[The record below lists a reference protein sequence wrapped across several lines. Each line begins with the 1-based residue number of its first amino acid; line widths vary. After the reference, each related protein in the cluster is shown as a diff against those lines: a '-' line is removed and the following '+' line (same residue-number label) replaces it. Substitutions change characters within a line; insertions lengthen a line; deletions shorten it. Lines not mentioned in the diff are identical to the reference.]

1 MMLMITVVIP
11 LYNKENTIVTALES
25 VLAQTYQDFEV
36 VVVDDGSTD
45 NGAAVVEGYTDPRIR
60 IIRQENAGV
69 SAARNCGIEA
79 ARGEYVAFLDA
90 DDEWL
95 PEFLEEIVTL
105 QNEFPTS
112 RAQATNYTINSR
124 GVKSPNILRRIPFQ
138 GMHGVLF
145 NYFEVASYSHPPVW
159 TSALCIERKF
169 LQEIGGFPLG
179 ITSGEDLLTWARI
192 AVHTHWAYSLR
203 PLAQY
208 NVEALLV
215 DEKPGRLH
223 DRGEVVSSELIAL
236 LAEIESSRRGEMKK
250 YISHW
255 YKMCTSVYM
264 RLGAIKN
271 TWKYGCKSLRYNIG
285 NYKVYLMML
294 MVLLPSKTQNVIKR
308 KYAKG

>member
-1 MMLMITVVIP
+1 MITVVIP
-11 LYNKENTIVTALES
+11 LYNKESSIARALDS

-45 NGAAVVEGYTDPRIR
+45 DGAAVVEQYTDSRIR
-60 IIRQENAGV
+60 LICQANAGV
-69 SAARNCGIEA
+69 SAARNRGIEEA
-79 ARGEYVAFLDA
+79 NGEYVAFLDA

-95 PEFLEEIVTL
+95 PEFLEEIVAL
-105 QNEFPTS
+105 QQEFLDC
-112 RAQATNYTINSR
+112 RAFATNYIINSR
-124 GVKSPNILRRIPFQ
+124 GVKSPTILRKIPIQ
-138 GMHGVLF
+138 GEHGVLS
-145 NYFEVASYSHPPVW
+145 NYFEVASCSHPPVC
-159 TSALCIERKF
+159 SICVCIEREL
-169 LQEIGGFPLG
+169 LQHIGGFPLG

-203 PLAQY
+203 ALAQY

-223 DRGEVVSSELIAL
+223 DKGEVVSSELIAL
-236 LAEIESSRRGEMKK
+236 LDEIEPSHRGEMKK
-250 YISHW
+250 YLSHW

-264 RLGAIKN
+264 RLGEIKN

-294 MVLLPSKTQNVIKR
+294 MVLLPSKIQNVIKR